1 MSCWDQA
8 GNDVVEIIQR
18 NGTLCSKIKT
28 FKEVNLDFVSS
39 ESNVFHCDLPLTL
52 PRLIGHAPD
61 PTCPKVLAEKLATTC
76 ITLNEFP
83 SIRFQKSS
91 PFASEMATTV
101 VKILSDFKQSNKA
114 WWRNGEGD
122 HQDRERASLLLLDR
136 SFDPISP
143 LMHEYTYQTMVNDLL
158 PIKDGVISYKM
169 EQNKGS
175 VEKKVLLNES
185 DELWVELR
193 HFHIAKVIE
202 IIKERMADIIQ
213 NNAGAALHK
222 NSGSDM
228 SITKMAAAVK
238 ELPEYRETMSKLG
251 QHVNIAQQC
260 MDAFHSLGLMDISQL
275 EQTMSTG
282 VDEDG
287 RECKGAELVA
297 MLGEALSNQK
307 MPKVMKIRLLAIFII
322 SQRGITAEDKGSLT
336 RAAGLT
342 GAEQQILLNF
352 EKIGSTLQTTS
363 ADKKKGG
370 GIMSMFRGKAAPKH
384 AATAEGDYADT
395 RHVCR
400 LKVLVEQLIGNE
412 LPAADFPSAGPSAGG
427 AGEGKSAAKS
437 VRRYGANSRWGRR
450 DQTMFSGGRCLVFIA
465 GGVAYNELRT
475 GHDLMTQ
482 HTKEVVIGGSHLISP
497 ANYIHDVASLHPSS
511 IAAMDLFM

>member
-1 MSCWDQA
+1 
-8 GNDVVEIIQR
+8 
-18 NGTLCSKIKT
+18 
-28 FKEVNLDFVSS
+28 
-39 ESNVFHCDLPLTL
+39 
-52 PRLIGHAPD
+52 
-61 PTCPKVLAEKLATTC
+61 
-76 ITLNEFP
+76 
-83 SIRFQKSS
+83 
-91 PFASEMATTV
+91 
-101 VKILSDFKQSNKA
+101 
-114 WWRNGEGD
+114 
-122 HQDRERASLLLLDR
+122 
-136 SFDPISP
+136 
-143 LMHEYTYQTMVNDLL
+143 MHEYTYQTMVNDLL
-158 PIKDGVISYKM
+158 PIKDGVISYKA

-175 VEKKVLLNES
+175 VEKQVLLNEN

-238 ELPEYRETMSKLG
+238 ELPEYRETMTKLG
-251 QHVNIAQQC
+251 QHVNLAQQC
-260 MDAFHSLGLMDISQL
+260 MDAFHKLGLMDISQL

-282 VDEDG
+282 VDEEG
-287 RECKGAELVA
+287 KECKGQELVQ
-297 MLGEALSNQK
+297 MLGEALSNQQ

-322 SQRGITAEDKGSLT
+322 SQRNTSAEDRGSLT

-352 EKIGSTLQTTS
+352 EKIGSTLQTNS
-363 ADKKKGG
+363 ADKKKS
-370 GIMSMFRGKAAPKH
+370 GIMGMFRGKAAPKH

-400 LKVLVEQLIGNE
+400 LKVLLEQLMNNE
-412 LPAADFPSAGPSAGG
+412 LPTTDFAAAGPTAGG
-427 AGEGKSAAKS
+427 AGDSKSAAKS

-450 DQTMFSGGRCLVFIA
+450 DQTMFSGGRFLVFIA

-482 HTKEVVIGGSHLISP
+482 HTKEVVIGGSHIISP
-497 ANYIHDVASLHPSS
+497 SAYIHDVAALHPSS
-511 IAAMDLFM
+511 IAAMDLFL

>member
-1 MSCWDQA
+1 MPQ
-8 GNDVVEIIQR
+8 
-18 NGTLCSKIKT
+18 
-28 FKEVNLDFVSS
+28 
-39 ESNVFHCDLPLTL
+39 TL
-52 PRLIGHAPD
+52 PKLLGHAPD
-61 PTCPKVLAEKLATTC
+61 SNCPKVLAEKLASVC

-83 SIRFQKSS
+83 SIRFQSS
-91 PFASEMATTV
+91 SRFATEIATTL
-101 VKILSDFKQSNKA
+101 VKILSDFKQANA
-114 WWRNGEGD
+114 GWWCNGEGE
-122 HQDRERASLLLLDR
+122 HQERERGSLLLMDR

-158 PIKDGVISYKM
+158 PIKDNVISYKA

-175 VEKKVLLNES
+175 VEKQVLLNEN

-202 IIKERMADIIQ
+202 VIKERMADIIQ

-222 NSGSDM
+222 GSGSDM

-238 ELPEYRETMSKLG
+238 ELPEYRETMTKLS

-260 MDAFHSLGLMDISQL
+260 MDAFQKLGLMDISQL

-282 VDEDG
+282 VDEEG
-287 RECKGAELVA
+287 KECKGPELVQ
-297 MLGEALSNQK
+297 MLGEALSDSR

-322 SQRGITAEDKGSLT
+322 SQRNTSAEDRGNLT

-352 EKIGSTLQTTS
+352 EKIGSTLQTAAT
-363 ADKKKGG
+363 DKKKGNSL
-370 GIMSMFRGKAAPKH
+370 MSMFRGKAAPKH

-400 LKVLVEQLIGNE
+400 LKVLLEQMMHNE
-412 LPAADFPSAGPSAGG
+412 LPTADFSAAGPAAGG
-427 AGEGKSAAKS
+427 SGDTKSAAKS

-450 DQTMFSGGRCLVFIA
+450 DQTMFSGGRFLVYIA

-475 GHDLMTQ
+475 AHDLMTQ
-482 HTKEVVIGGSHLISP
+482 HTKEIVIGGSHIINPST
-497 ANYIHDVASLHPSS
+497 YMHDVATLHSSS
-511 IAAMDLFM
+511 IAALDLFM

>member
-1 MSCWDQA
+1 
-8 GNDVVEIIQR
+8 VLETIQR

-28 FKEVNLDFVSS
+28 FKEINLDFVSS
-39 ESNVFHCDLPLTL
+39 ESNVFHFDMPLTL
-52 PRLIGHAPD
+52 PKLLGHAPD
-61 PTCPKVLAEKLATTC
+61 SNCPKVLGEKLATTC

-83 SIRFQKSS
+83 SIRYQASS
-91 PFASEMATTV
+91 RFATEMATTV
-101 VKILSDFKQSNKA
+101 VKILSDFKQANKA
-114 WWRNGEGD
+114 WWCNGEGE
-122 HQDRERASLLLLDR
+122 HQDRERGTLLLLDR

-158 PIKDGVISYKM
+158 PIKDGVISYKA
-169 EQNKGS
+169 EQNQGS
-175 VEKKVLLNES
+175 VEKKVLLNEN

-238 ELPEYRETMSKLG
+238 ELPEYRETMTKLG

-260 MDAFHSLGLMDISQL
+260 MDAFHKLGLMDLSQL

-287 RECKGAELVA
+287 KECKGPELVQ
-297 MLGEALSNQK
+297 MLGEALSNQH

-322 SQRGITAEDKGSLT
+322 SQRNTSAEDRGSLT

-352 EKIGSTLQTTS
+352 EKIGSTLQTAG
-363 ADKKKGG
+363 ADKKKGNNSL
-370 GIMSMFRGKAAPKH
+370 MSMFRGKAAPKH

-400 LKVLVEQLIGNE
+400 LKVLLEQLMNNE
-412 LPAADFPSAGPSAGG
+412 LPTADFAAAGPSAGG
-427 AGEGKSAAKS
+427 AGESKSAAKS

-450 DQTMFSGGRCLVFIA
+450 DQTMFSGGRFLVFIA

-482 HTKEVVIGGSHLISP
+482 HTKEVVIGGSHIINPSS
-497 ANYIHDVASLHPSS
+497 YIHDVAALHPSS
-511 IAAMDLFM
+511 IAAMDLFL